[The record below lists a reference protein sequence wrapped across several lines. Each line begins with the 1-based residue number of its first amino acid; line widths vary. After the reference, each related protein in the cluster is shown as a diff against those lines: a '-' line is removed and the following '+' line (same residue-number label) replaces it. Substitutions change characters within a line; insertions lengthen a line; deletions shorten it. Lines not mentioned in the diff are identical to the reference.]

1 VSMPKGFKSD
11 KGYATVT
18 EFPGSLDYRAI
29 SERMSQDGDK
39 MNHSTARNVFLRAMS
54 KLAANMHD
62 LYDLDMDE
70 KSIDRSAKDP
80 EFQSGVYEF
89 MIDLAEER
97 GSSRG

>member
-1 VSMPKGFKSD
+1 MPKGFKSS
-11 KGYATVT
+11 KGYATVA

-29 SERMSQDGDK
+29 SERMSRDGDK

-62 LYDLDMDE
+62 LYGLDMDE

-80 EFQSGVYEF
+80 EFQSGVYDL
-89 MIDLAEER
+89 MVDLAEGR
-97 GSSRG
+97 ASRG